1 MSDWP
6 KKETLQIEFKSDP
19 VGGLSD
25 KSVADAV
32 VGLANAQGGV
42 LYIGIDDNG
51 TISGLRSEKWRNPK
65 KAAAFISNYTVPP
78 LLVETDLVP
87 AEKDRWVLTIK
98 VPKAQGLCAT
108 RDGKVLRRR
117 IKVDGRPENI
127 PMFPQEYSGRLSE
140 LGLLDYSAQVLPE
153 SSYADIDAQERNR
166 LRKIIRANRGESA
179 LLELADEDLDKALG
193 VVRAVDGKLRPTV
206 AGLLLLGKKESIA
219 TLLPT
224 SKVAFQVLTGTDVRD
239 NIEVQS
245 PLLSTFEELL
255 YRFSAWN
262 PEQEF
267 QEGLFRVPVPE
278 FSERAFREGIVNALC
293 HRDYTRLGSV
303 VVQVSNEGLLI
314 LSPGGFIDDI
324 TQDNLLTA
332 DPHGRNPLLSDMF
345 KRIGLAERTGRGIDR
360 IFEGS
365 ILYGR
370 PLPDYSE
377 STSDSVHLFIPR
389 MKADFNFHR
398 LILSCRENHPELL
411 TMSTL
416 MILSLLRSE
425 RRLALPNLVELCH
438 LSAVRVQRQIEILL
452 KEGFIEAVGTGK
464 NQEYILSEAVYK
476 AQDQTIRNVNRS
488 DLRALRLEELVLGAA
503 TKNEGITRSDVV
515 GLLHINAQA
524 AYRLLL
530 RLTEQGKLRKEGK
543 RCLLYTSDAADE

>member
-87 AEKDRWVLTIK
+87 AEKDQWVLTIK

-166 LRKIIRANRGESA
+166 LRKLIRVNRSESA

-224 SKVAFQVLTGTDVRD
+224 SKVAFQVLTGTDVRE
-239 NIEVQS
+239 NIEVQL

-255 YRFSAWN
+255 YRFGAWN

-332 DPHGRNPLLSDMF
+332 DPRGRNPLLSDMF

-543 RCLLYTSDAADE
+543 RRHTKYFVP

>member
-166 LRKIIRANRGESA
+166 LRKLIRVNRSESA

-224 SKVAFQVLTGTDVRD
+224 SKVAFQVLTGTDVRE
-239 NIEVQS
+239 NIEVQP

-332 DPHGRNPLLSDMF
+332 DPRGRNPLLSDMF

-488 DLRALRLEELVLGAA
+488 DLRALKLEELVLGAA

-524 AYRLLL
+524 AYRLLQ

-543 RCLLYTSDAADE
+543 RRHTKYFVP

>member
-108 RDGKVLRRR
+108 RDGKVLRCR

-166 LRKIIRANRGESA
+166 FRKLIRVNRSESA

-224 SKVAFQVLTGTDVRD
+224 SKVAFQVLTGTDVRE
-239 NIEVQS
+239 NIEVQL

-332 DPHGRNPLLSDMF
+332 DPRGRNPLLSDMF

-488 DLRALRLEELVLGAA
+488 NLRALRLEELVLGAA

-543 RCLLYTSDAADE
+543 RRHTKYFVP

>member
-6 KKETLQIEFKSDP
+6 KKETLQIEFKSDS

-25 KSVADAV
+25 KAVVDAV

-117 IKVDGRPENI
+117 IKVDGRPKNI

-153 SSYADIDAQERNR
+153 SSCADIDAQERNR
-166 LRKIIRANRGESA
+166 LRKLIRVNRSESA
-179 LLELADEDLDKALG
+179 LLELADEDLDKAFG

-224 SKVAFQVLTGTDVRD
+224 SKVAFQVLTGTDVRE
-239 NIEVQS
+239 NIEVQL

-332 DPHGRNPLLSDMF
+332 DPRGRNPLLSDMF

-416 MILSLLRSE
+416 MILSLLRLE

-543 RCLLYTSDAADE
+543 RRHTKYFVP

>member
-42 LYIGIDDNG
+42 LYIGIDDNR

-166 LRKIIRANRGESA
+166 LRKLIRVNRSESA

-224 SKVAFQVLTGTDVRD
+224 SKVAFQVLTGTDVRE
-239 NIEVQS
+239 NIEVQP

-332 DPHGRNPLLSDMF
+332 DPRGRNPLLSDMF

-543 RCLLYTSDAADE
+543 RRHTKYFVP

>member
-25 KSVADAV
+25 KSVVDAV

-42 LYIGIDDNG
+42 LYIGIDGNG

-87 AEKDRWVLTIK
+87 AEKDRRVLTIK

-166 LRKIIRANRGESA
+166 LRKLIRVNRGESV
-179 LLELADEDLDKALG
+179 LLELVDEDLDKALG

-224 SKVAFQVLTGTDVRD
+224 SKVAFQVLTGTDVRE
-239 NIEVQS
+239 NIEVQL

-262 PEQEF
+262 PEEEF

-314 LSPGGFIDDI
+314 LSPGGFIDGI

-332 DPHGRNPLLSDMF
+332 DPRGRNPLLSDMF

-416 MILSLLRSE
+416 MIMSLLRSE

-524 AYRLLL
+524 AYRLLQ

-543 RCLLYTSDAADE
+543 RRHTKYFVP

>member
-166 LRKIIRANRGESA
+166 LRKLIRVNRSESA

-224 SKVAFQVLTGTDVRD
+224 SKVAFQVLTGTDVRE
-239 NIEVQS
+239 NIEVQP

-332 DPHGRNPLLSDMF
+332 DPRGRNPLLSDMF

-416 MILSLLRSE
+416 MILSLLQSE

-488 DLRALRLEELVLGAA
+488 DLRALKLEELVLGAA

-524 AYRLLL
+524 AYRLLQ

-543 RCLLYTSDAADE
+543 RRHTKYFVP

>member
-6 KKETLQIEFKSDP
+6 KKETLQLEFKSDP

-78 LLVETDLVP
+78 LLLETDLVP

-140 LGLLDYSAQVLPE
+140 LGLMDYSAQVLPE

-166 LRKIIRANRGESA
+166 LRKLIRANRGESA

-224 SKVAFQVLTGTDVRD
+224 SKVAFQVLTGTDVRE
-239 NIEVQS
+239 NIEVQL

-332 DPHGRNPLLSDMF
+332 DPRGRNPLLSDMF

-543 RCLLYTSDAADE
+543 RRHTKYFVP

>member
-51 TISGLRSEKWRNPK
+51 TISGLRPEKWRNPK

-117 IKVDGRPENI
+117 IKVDGPENI

-166 LRKIIRANRGESA
+166 LRKLIRVNRGESA

-224 SKVAFQVLTGTDVRD
+224 SKVAFQVLTGTDVRE
-239 NIEVQS
+239 NIEVQL

-314 LSPGGFIDDI
+314 LSPGGFIDGI

-332 DPHGRNPLLSDMF
+332 DSRGRNPLLSDMF

-524 AYRLLL
+524 AYRLLQ

-543 RCLLYTSDAADE
+543 RRHTKYFVP

>member
-166 LRKIIRANRGESA
+166 LRKLIRVNRSESA

-224 SKVAFQVLTGTDVRD
+224 SKVAFQVLTGTDVRE
-239 NIEVQS
+239 NIEVQP

-332 DPHGRNPLLSDMF
+332 DPRGRNPLLSDMF

-377 STSDSVHLFIPR
+377 STNDSVHLFIPR

-488 DLRALRLEELVLGAA
+488 DLRALKLEELVLGAA

-524 AYRLLL
+524 AYRLLQ

-543 RCLLYTSDAADE
+543 RRHTKYFVP

>member
-117 IKVDGRPENI
+117 IKVDGRPKNI

-153 SSYADIDAQERNR
+153 SSCADIDAQERNR
-166 LRKIIRANRGESA
+166 LRKLIRVNRSESA

-224 SKVAFQVLTGTDVRD
+224 SKVAFQVLTGTDVRE
-239 NIEVQS
+239 NIEVQL

-332 DPHGRNPLLSDMF
+332 DPRGRNPLLSDMF

-416 MILSLLRSE
+416 MILSLLRLE
-425 RRLALPNLVELCH
+425 RRLALQNLVELCH

-543 RCLLYTSDAADE
+543 RRHTKYFVP

>member
-166 LRKIIRANRGESA
+166 LRKLIRVNRSESA

-224 SKVAFQVLTGTDVRD
+224 SKVAFQVLTGTDVRE
-239 NIEVQS
+239 NIEVQL

-332 DPHGRNPLLSDMF
+332 DPRGRNPLLSDMF

-476 AQDQTIRNVNRS
+476 AQDQTIRNVNQS

-543 RCLLYTSDAADE
+543 RRHTKYFVP

>member
-166 LRKIIRANRGESA
+166 LRKLIRVNRSESA

-224 SKVAFQVLTGTDVRD
+224 SKVAFQVLTGTDVRE
-239 NIEVQS
+239 NIEVQL

-332 DPHGRNPLLSDMF
+332 DPRGRNPLLSDMF

-452 KEGFIEAVGTGK
+452 KEGLIEAVGTGK

-543 RCLLYTSDAADE
+543 RRHTKYFVP

>member
-140 LGLLDYSAQVLPE
+140 LGLLDYSAQALPE

-166 LRKIIRANRGESA
+166 LRKLIRVNRSESA

-224 SKVAFQVLTGTDVRD
+224 SKVAFQVLTGTDVRE
-239 NIEVQS
+239 NIEVQL

-332 DPHGRNPLLSDMF
+332 DPRGRNPLLSDMF

-425 RRLALPNLVELCH
+425 RRLALLNLVELCH

-452 KEGFIEAVGTGK
+452 KEGLIEAVGTGK

-476 AQDQTIRNVNRS
+476 AQDQTIRNVNWS

-543 RCLLYTSDAADE
+543 RRHTKYFVP

>member
-6 KKETLQIEFKSDP
+6 KKETLQIELKSDP

-166 LRKIIRANRGESA
+166 LRKLIRVNRSESA

-224 SKVAFQVLTGTDVRD
+224 SKVAFQVLTGTDVRE
-239 NIEVQS
+239 NIEVQL

-332 DPHGRNPLLSDMF
+332 DPRGRNPLLSDMF

-543 RCLLYTSDAADE
+543 RRHTKYFVP

>member
-78 LLVETDLVP
+78 LLLETDLVP

-166 LRKIIRANRGESA
+166 LRKLIRANRGESA

-224 SKVAFQVLTGTDVRD
+224 SKVAFQVLTGTDVRE
-239 NIEVQS
+239 NIEVQL

-314 LSPGGFIDDI
+314 LSPGGFIDGI

-332 DPHGRNPLLSDMF
+332 DPRGRNPLLSDMF

-452 KEGFIEAVGTGK
+452 KEGLIEAVGTGK

-543 RCLLYTSDAADE
+543 RRHTKYFVP

>member
-166 LRKIIRANRGESA
+166 LRKLIRVNRSESA

-224 SKVAFQVLTGTDVRD
+224 SKVAFQVLTGTDVRE
-239 NIEVQS
+239 NIEVQL

-332 DPHGRNPLLSDMF
+332 DPRGRNPLLSDMF

-524 AYRLLL
+524 AYRLLQ

-543 RCLLYTSDAADE
+543 RRHTKYFVP

>member
-117 IKVDGRPENI
+117 IKVDGRPKNI

-166 LRKIIRANRGESA
+166 LRKLIRVNRSESA

-224 SKVAFQVLTGTDVRD
+224 SKVAFQVLTGTDVRE
-239 NIEVQS
+239 NIEVQL

-332 DPHGRNPLLSDMF
+332 DPRGRNPLLSDMF

-488 DLRALRLEELVLGAA
+488 DLRALKLEELVLGAA

-543 RCLLYTSDAADE
+543 RRHTKYFVP

>member
-108 RDGKVLRRR
+108 RDGKALRRR
-117 IKVDGRPENI
+117 IKVDGRPKNI

-166 LRKIIRANRGESA
+166 LRKLIRVNRSESA

-224 SKVAFQVLTGTDVRD
+224 SKVAFQVLTGTDVRE
-239 NIEVQS
+239 NIEVQL

-332 DPHGRNPLLSDMF
+332 DPRGRNPLLSDMF

-503 TKNEGITRSDVV
+503 TKNEGITRSDAV

-543 RCLLYTSDAADE
+543 RRHTKYFVP

>member
-166 LRKIIRANRGESA
+166 LRKLIRANRGESA

-224 SKVAFQVLTGTDVRD
+224 SKVAFQVLTGTDVRE
-239 NIEVQS
+239 NIEVQL

-293 HRDYTRLGSV
+293 HRDYTRLDSV

-332 DPHGRNPLLSDMF
+332 DPRGRNPLLSDMF

-543 RCLLYTSDAADE
+543 RRHTKYFVP

>member
-127 PMFPQEYSGRLSE
+127 PLFPQEYSGRLSE

-166 LRKIIRANRGESA
+166 LRKLIRVNRGESA

-224 SKVAFQVLTGTDVRD
+224 SKVAFQVLTGTDVRE
-239 NIEVQS
+239 NIEVQLS
-245 PLLSTFEELL
+245 LLSTFEELL

-332 DPHGRNPLLSDMF
+332 DPRGRNPLLSDMF

-416 MILSLLRSE
+416 MILSLLRLE

-524 AYRLLL
+524 AYRLLQ

-543 RCLLYTSDAADE
+543 RRHTKYFVP

>member
-78 LLVETDLVP
+78 LLLETDLVP

-166 LRKIIRANRGESA
+166 LRKLIRANRGESA

-332 DPHGRNPLLSDMF
+332 DSRGRNPLLSDMF
-345 KRIGLAERTGRGIDR
+345 KRIGLAERAGRGIDR

-377 STSDSVHLFIPR
+377 TTSDSVHLFIPR

-543 RCLLYTSDAADE
+543 RRHTKYFVP

>member
-117 IKVDGRPENI
+117 IKVDGRPKNI

-166 LRKIIRANRGESA
+166 LRKLIRVNRSESA

-224 SKVAFQVLTGTDVRD
+224 SKVAFQVLTGTDVRE
-239 NIEVQS
+239 NIEVQL

-332 DPHGRNPLLSDMF
+332 DPRGRNPLLSDMF

-488 DLRALRLEELVLGAA
+488 DLRALRLEELVLGAT

-543 RCLLYTSDAADE
+543 RRHTKYFVP

>member
-25 KSVADAV
+25 KSVVDAV

-42 LYIGIDDNG
+42 LYIGIDGNG

-87 AEKDRWVLTIK
+87 AEKDRRVLTIK

-166 LRKIIRANRGESA
+166 LRKLIRVNRGESV
-179 LLELADEDLDKALG
+179 LLELVDEDLDKALG

-224 SKVAFQVLTGTDVRD
+224 SKVAFQVLTGTDVRE
-239 NIEVQS
+239 NIEVQL

-314 LSPGGFIDDI
+314 LSPGGFIDGI

-332 DPHGRNPLLSDMF
+332 DPRGRNPLLSDMF

-416 MILSLLRSE
+416 MIMSLLRSE

-524 AYRLLL
+524 AYRLLQ

-543 RCLLYTSDAADE
+543 RRHTKYFVP

>member
-166 LRKIIRANRGESA
+166 LRKLIRVNRSESA

-224 SKVAFQVLTGTDVRD
+224 SKVAFQVLTGTDVRE
-239 NIEVQS
+239 NIEVQL

-293 HRDYTRLGSV
+293 HRDYTRLDSV

-332 DPHGRNPLLSDMF
+332 DPRGRNPLLSDMF

-543 RCLLYTSDAADE
+543 RRHTKYFVP

>member
-6 KKETLQIEFKSDP
+6 KKETLQIEFKSDS

-25 KSVADAV
+25 KAVVDAV

-78 LLVETDLVP
+78 LLLETDLVP

-166 LRKIIRANRGESA
+166 LRKLIRVNRSESA

-224 SKVAFQVLTGTDVRD
+224 SKVAFQVLTGTDVRE
-239 NIEVQS
+239 NIEVQL

-332 DPHGRNPLLSDMF
+332 DPRGRNPLLSDMF

-524 AYRLLL
+524 AYRLLQ

-543 RCLLYTSDAADE
+543 RRHTKYFVP

>member
-51 TISGLRSEKWRNPK
+51 TISGLRSENWRNPK
-65 KAAAFISNYTVPP
+65 KAAAFISNYTIPP

-166 LRKIIRANRGESA
+166 LRKLIRTNRGESA

-224 SKVAFQVLTGTDVRD
+224 SKVAFQVLTGTDVRE
-239 NIEVQS
+239 NIEVQL

-332 DPHGRNPLLSDMF
+332 DSRGRNPLLSDMF
-345 KRIGLAERTGRGIDR
+345 KRIGLAERAGRGIDR

-377 STSDSVHLFIPR
+377 TTSDSVHLFIPR

-543 RCLLYTSDAADE
+543 RRHTKYFVP

>member
-117 IKVDGRPENI
+117 IKVDGRPKNI

-166 LRKIIRANRGESA
+166 LRKLIRVNRSESA

-224 SKVAFQVLTGTDVRD
+224 SKVAFQVLTGTDVRE
-239 NIEVQS
+239 NIEVQL

-332 DPHGRNPLLSDMF
+332 DPRGRNPLLSDMF

-370 PLPDYSE
+370 PFPDYSE

-476 AQDQTIRNVNRS
+476 AQGQTIRNVNRS

-543 RCLLYTSDAADE
+543 RRHTKYFVP

>member
-42 LYIGIDDNG
+42 LYIGIDDNR

-166 LRKIIRANRGESA
+166 LRELIRVNRGESA

-224 SKVAFQVLTGTDVRD
+224 SKVAFQVLTGTDVRE
-239 NIEVQS
+239 NIEVQP

-332 DPHGRNPLLSDMF
+332 DPRGRNPLLSDMF

-425 RRLALPNLVELCH
+425 RRLALPNLVELCY

-543 RCLLYTSDAADE
+543 RRHTKYFVP

>member
-25 KSVADAV
+25 KSVVDAV

-42 LYIGIDDNG
+42 LYIGIDGNG

-65 KAAAFISNYTVPP
+65 KAATFISNYTVPP

-117 IKVDGRPENI
+117 IKMDGRPKNI

-166 LRKIIRANRGESA
+166 LRKLIRVNRSESA

-224 SKVAFQVLTGTDVRD
+224 SKVAFQVLTGTDVRE
-239 NIEVQS
+239 NVEVQL

-332 DPHGRNPLLSDMF
+332 DPRGRNPLLSDMF
-345 KRIGLAERTGRGIDR
+345 KRTGLAERTGRGIDR

-377 STSDSVHLFIPR
+377 TTSDSVHLFIPR

-543 RCLLYTSDAADE
+543 RRHTKYFVP

>member
-127 PMFPQEYSGRLSE
+127 PMFPQE
-140 LGLLDYSAQVLPE
+140 LPE

-377 STSDSVHLFIPR
+377 STSDSVHLFFPR

-543 RCLLYTSDAADE
+543 RRHTKYFVP

>member
-78 LLVETDLVP
+78 LLLETDLVP

-140 LGLLDYSAQVLPE
+140 LGLMDYSAQVLPE

-166 LRKIIRANRGESA
+166 LRKLIRANRGESA

-224 SKVAFQVLTGTDVRD
+224 SKVAFQVLTGTDVRE
-239 NIEVQS
+239 NIEVQL

-332 DPHGRNPLLSDMF
+332 DPRGRNPLLSDMF

-416 MILSLLRSE
+416 MILSLLRLE

-543 RCLLYTSDAADE
+543 RRHTKYFVP

>member
-166 LRKIIRANRGESA
+166 LRKLIRVNRSESA

-224 SKVAFQVLTGTDVRD
+224 SKVAFQVLTGTDVRE
-239 NIEVQS
+239 NIEVQP

-332 DPHGRNPLLSDMF
+332 DPRGRNPLLSDMF

-524 AYRLLL
+524 AYRLLQ

-543 RCLLYTSDAADE
+543 RRHTKYFVP

>member
-25 KSVADAV
+25 KSVVDAV

-51 TISGLRSEKWRNPK
+51 TISGLRSGKWRNPK

-140 LGLLDYSAQVLPE
+140 LGLLDYSAQALPE

-166 LRKIIRANRGESA
+166 LRKLIRVNRSESA

-224 SKVAFQVLTGTDVRD
+224 SKVAFQVLTGTDVRE
-239 NIEVQS
+239 NIEVQL

-332 DPHGRNPLLSDMF
+332 DPRGRNPLLSDMF

-452 KEGFIEAVGTGK
+452 KEGLIEAVGTGK

-543 RCLLYTSDAADE
+543 RRHTKYFVP

>member
-6 KKETLQIEFKSDP
+6 KKETLQIEFKSDS

-25 KSVADAV
+25 KAVVDAV

-78 LLVETDLVP
+78 LLLETDLVP

-166 LRKIIRANRGESA
+166 LRKLIRANRGESA

-224 SKVAFQVLTGTDVRD
+224 SKVAFQVLTGTDVRE
-239 NIEVQS
+239 NIEVQL

-332 DPHGRNPLLSDMF
+332 DPRGRNPLLSDMF

-377 STSDSVHLFIPR
+377 TTSDSVHLFIPR

-524 AYRLLL
+524 AYRLLQ

-543 RCLLYTSDAADE
+543 RRHTKYFVP

>member
-224 SKVAFQVLTGTDVRD
+224 SKVAFQVLTGTDVRE
-239 NIEVQS
+239 NIEVQL

-332 DPHGRNPLLSDMF
+332 DPRGRNPLLSDMF

-543 RCLLYTSDAADE
+543 RRHTKYFVP

>member
-166 LRKIIRANRGESA
+166 FRKLIRVNRSESA

-224 SKVAFQVLTGTDVRD
+224 SKVAFQVLTGTDVRE
-239 NIEVQS
+239 NIEVQL

-332 DPHGRNPLLSDMF
+332 DPRGRNPLLSDMF

-488 DLRALRLEELVLGAA
+488 NLRALRLEELVLGAA

-543 RCLLYTSDAADE
+543 RRHTKYFVP

>member
-42 LYIGIDDNG
+42 LYIGIDDNR

-224 SKVAFQVLTGTDVRD
+224 SKVAFQVLTGTDVRE
-239 NIEVQS
+239 NIEVQP

-332 DPHGRNPLLSDMF
+332 DPRGRNPLLSDMF

-543 RCLLYTSDAADE
+543 RRHTKYFVP

>member
-166 LRKIIRANRGESA
+166 LRKLIRANRGESA

-224 SKVAFQVLTGTDVRD
+224 SKVAFQVLTGTDVRE
-239 NIEVQS
+239 NIEVQL

-314 LSPGGFIDDI
+314 LSPGGFIDGI
-324 TQDNLLTA
+324 TQDNLLTE
-332 DPHGRNPLLSDMF
+332 DPRGRNPLLSDMF

-398 LILSCRENHPELL
+398 LILSYRENHPELL

-524 AYRLLL
+524 AYRLLQ

-543 RCLLYTSDAADE
+543 RRHTKYFVP